1 MITQLTRTALLA
13 ISLLIATS
21 AVAEQEIDTNWQKV
35 KTQIDFISQQ
45 NRLIVIGD
53 REFSVPFNT
62 YIFNAN
68 NQPVA
73 LDTLSKGNRILVY
86 LSRPKNGSPA
96 DIKRI
101 EKLR

>member
-1 MITQLTRTALLA
+1 MKMITQLTRTALLA

-86 LSRPKNGSPA
+86 LSRPKRQSGGH
-96 DIKRI
+96 
-101 EKLR
+101 